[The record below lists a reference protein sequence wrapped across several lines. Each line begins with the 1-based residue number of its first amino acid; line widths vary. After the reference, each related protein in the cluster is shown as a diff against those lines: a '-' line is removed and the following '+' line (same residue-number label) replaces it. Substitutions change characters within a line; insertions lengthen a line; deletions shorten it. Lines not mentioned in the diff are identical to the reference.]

1 MKILLVSSSSGSRG
15 GGELFL
21 LYLGEALAR
30 RGHEVTLWASD
41 HPRMDE
47 LCAAFARI
55 GPVRRADYRNTYDL
69 PGRSLAAFTA
79 RRKPR
84 ELAAQWRGFDC
95 VHVNKQNLE
104 DGLDLL
110 RAARLA
116 GVPTLGTIH
125 LTQSAVYLRA
135 VGARLRDFVSRG
147 AIAAYPGALVA
158 VAESRA
164 QDLAAFL
171 GDASRVHTIPN
182 GVPLPDLS
190 LRPSRGAGLLVVGV
204 GRLVP
209 QKRPFVFLDV
219 AQKIHAELPEAR
231 FRWVGDG
238 ALATEW
244 DRAVAGRG
252 LADVLTRTGWQSD
265 VRPHLIDA
273 DVFLHTAEYEGLP
286 LAILEA
292 MAAGLPCLVTENL
305 RSDLPFL
312 DEGNSLGIG
321 ADGRWLAQLKDRAL
335 LVERGAAARRL
346 VAERFSWGRMAE
358 SYERLYHEAVEIFSR
373 HV

>member
-21 LYLGEALAR
+21 LYLGEALTR
-30 RGHEVTLWASD
+30 RGHEVALWASD

-47 LCAAFARI
+47 LAASFARI
-55 GPVRRADYRNTYDL
+55 GPVLRADYRNTYDL
-69 PGRSLAAFTA
+69 PGRSLAAFAA

-84 ELAAQWRGFDC
+84 ELAAQWSGFDC
-95 VHVNKQNLE
+95 VHINKQNLE

-116 GVPTLGTIH
+116 NVPTLATVH

-135 VGARLRDFVSRG
+135 VGARVRDFVSRS
-147 AIAAYPGALVA
+147 ALEAYPGALVG

-164 QDLAAFL
+164 DDLAAFL
-171 GDASRVHTIPN
+171 STRERVHCIPN

-190 LRPSRGAGLLVVGV
+190 RRPARANELLVVGV

-219 AQKIHAELPEAR
+219 AEKIHAAQPDAR

-238 ALATEW
+238 HLAGEW
-244 DRAVAGRG
+244 DRAATERG
-252 LADVLTRTGWQSD
+252 LGGVLTRTGWQSD
-265 VRPHLIDA
+265 VQPHLLEA
-273 DVFLHTAEYEGLP
+273 EVFLHTAEYEGLP

-292 MAAGLPCLVTENL
+292 MAAALPCLVTENL
-305 RSDLPFL
+305 RNDLPFL
-312 DEGNSLGIG
+312 DEANSLGIDGDG
-321 ADGRWLAQLKDRAL
+321 AWLSQLKDRAL
-335 LVERGAAARRL
+335 LAERGAAARRL
-346 VAERFSWGRMAE
+346 VEGRFSFDQMAA
-358 SYERLYHEAVEIFSR
+358 SYERLYREAVHNAR
-373 HV
+373 